1 MAAHWRGRASSLVVT
16 LGVLH
21 CWGWVSC
28 HVERTSEKSPMSH
41 ERVKRGWVWNQFFVV
56 EEYTGTEP
64 LYVGKV
70 VENVLAES
78 VRTAASGSE
87 DRNSNIVFRTQM
99 LKHS

>member
-1 MAAHWRGRASSLVVT
+1 MAAQWRQRTNALVVT

-21 CWGWVSC
+21 CWGLGSC
-28 HVERTSEKSPMSH
+28 YDERTRILTEDKSLRNRPVTH

-70 VENVLAES
+70 SLY
-78 VRTAASGSE
+78 TQIFFII
-87 DRNSNIVFRTQM
+87 IVG
-99 LKHS
+99 L

>member
-1 MAAHWRGRASSLVVT
+1 MAAQWRQRTNALVVT

-21 CWGWVSC
+21 CWGLGC
-28 HVERTSEKSPMSH
+28 CYDKGTSILTEDKALKKHPVTH

-70 VENVLAES
+70 CLLY
-78 VRTAASGSE
+78 
-87 DRNSNIVFRTQM
+87 I
-99 LKHS
+99 

>member
-1 MAAHWRGRASSLVVT
+1 MAAQWRQRTNALVVT

-21 CWGWVSC
+21 CWGLGSC
-28 HVERTSEKSPMSH
+28 YDKRTSVLAEDKLLEKQPLTH

-70 VENVLAES
+70 CLYIWK
-78 VRTAASGSE
+78 
-87 DRNSNIVFRTQM
+87 DI
-99 LKHS
+99 